1 MNWPGLDE
9 AALIGVAQALGRVMG
24 AAGVVY
30 LEGDLGAGKS
40 TFVRALLGARGVGER
55 IKSPTYSLI
64 ETYAVAGNSAHHL
77 DLYRIANADELEW
90 LGLPDLLDESTLLLV
105 EWPERATGALP
116 FPDLRVRLQ
125 HAGNRRDLEL
135 EARTATAGKWLSE
148 LAQAAP
154 GAMDG
159 SSQSL

>member
-24 AAGVVY
+24 ASGVVY

-90 LGLPDLLDESTLLLV
+90 LGLPDLLDANSLLLI
-105 EWPERATGALP
+105 EWPERGSGALP
-116 FPDLRVRLQ
+116 PADLILHFE
-125 HAGNRRDLEL
+125 HAGERRNIAVRAQS
-135 EARTATAGKWLSE
+135 ARGRECLSI
-148 LAQAAP
+148 LA
-154 GAMDG
+154 
-159 SSQSL
+159 SSSVRPHS

>member
-1 MNWPGLDE
+1 MRPRMNWPGLDE

-24 AAGVVY
+24 ASGVVY

-77 DLYRIANADELEW
+77 D
-90 LGLPDLLDESTLLLV
+90 STLRISWAESKRKIV
-105 EWPERATGALP
+105 SQGARSP
-116 FPDLRVRLQ
+116 S
-125 HAGNRRDLEL
+125 ARR
-135 EARTATAGKWLSE
+135 
-148 LAQAAP
+148 
-154 GAMDG
+154 
-159 SSQSL
+159 